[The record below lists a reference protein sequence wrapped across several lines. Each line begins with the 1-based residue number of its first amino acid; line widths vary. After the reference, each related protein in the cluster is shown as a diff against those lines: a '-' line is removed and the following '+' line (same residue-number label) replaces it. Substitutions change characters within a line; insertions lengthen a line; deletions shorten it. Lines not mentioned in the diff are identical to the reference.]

1 MQAGDGSVEP
11 RGPSTAE
18 SEQGIPYVSESEKVL
33 ETVSSSP
40 ESEKEREPAH
50 PVQTV
55 TEKPANPRR
64 GWWQR
69 FMQS

>member
-1 MQAGDGSVEP
+1 MQTGDGSVEP
-11 RGPSTAE
+11 PGPSTAE
-18 SEQGIPYVSESEKVL
+18 SEQGTPYVSESEKVL
-33 ETVSSSP
+33 ETATSSP

-50 PVQTV
+50 PVQTI